1 MKQLFTFIL
10 LLLIGQNLLSQQHV
24 IVKVNDAQKNKAIS
38 YALVQNRME
47 NFKIICNEEGYGIV
61 PVKDSSLLKI
71 TAIGYEDYFH
81 FMIHAE
87 EVDTINILLKN
98 KTYELGEFV
107 VNPYPTIALFKKAV
121 ADLELPDTNMVSAN
135 LYMVPNLKG
144 YAAQA
149 KEYEGGSFL
158 TIGLGSPISGIYNLV
173 SKRAKSERKLKKLQW
188 ADNKNEVIAK
198 RYNKDYVRQLI
209 GLKKIEEIEA
219 FMDYC
224 QPGYSYILASTDYEL
239 ACYVLNC
246 YQSFLLKETD

>member
-1 MKQLFTFIL
+1 MKQLFTIIL
-10 LLLIGQNLLSQQHV
+10 LLLIGQNLLSQEHV
-24 IVKVNDAQKNKAIS
+24 IVKVNDRQKNKAIS

-47 NFKIICNEEGYGIV
+47 NIKIICNEDGYGIV
-61 PVKDSSLLKI
+61 PVKDSTLLKI

-81 FMIHAE
+81 FMIHIE
-87 EVDTINILLKN
+87 EVDTINILLKS

-149 KEYEGGSFL
+149 KEYEEGSFL

-198 RYNKDYVRQLI
+198 RYNKDYVRQLTGI
-209 GLKKIEEIEA
+209 KKLKEIEA
-219 FMDYC
+219 FLEYC
-224 QPGYSYILASTDYEL
+224 RPGYDFILASTDYEL

-246 YQSFLLKETD
+246 YQSFLLNQGE